1 MTGGSSACVCM
12 CVCLRVCVCACV
24 SLRWKK
30 TRPCSNERCQLL
42 FHLAMRETFSF
53 PLCFQSSSTGTIR
66 PQPFPP
72 APSSCP
78 PTYPSHR
85 SPPPPP
91 PLPIICSFASTS
103 VSSALTLWDDVSAP
117 LPTSPLH
124 PRPGE
129 SDLRKSQLHLPPDRK
144 SARWLL
150 AAAANWQQNIWMA
163 SICRL
168 HASLCGFCRHYGMC
182 LSHPRAEC
190 F

>member
-1 MTGGSSACVCM
+1 M
-12 CVCLRVCVCACV
+12 CVCLRVCMCACV
-24 SLRWKK
+24 SLRRKK

-53 PLCFQSSSTGTIR
+53 PLCFQSFSIGTIR
-66 PQPFPP
+66 PQPYPP
-72 APSSCP
+72 APTRTSH
-78 PTYPSHR
+78 PS
-85 SPPPPP
+85 PPP

-103 VSSALTLWDDVSAP
+103 VSSTLTLWDDVSAP

-129 SDLRKSQLHLPPDRK
+129 SDLRKSQLHLPPDWK
-144 SARWLL
+144 SARRLL

-168 HASLCGFCRHYGMC
+168 HASLCGFRRRCGTC